1 MKAACLLQD
10 LVIIYPLEENQGLIM
25 MGRRI
30 GKLPT
35 IAQVC
40 EYRRVYREARNNSG
54 YRLANAGYDTRAIQ
68 HYMGHKNI
76 QHTVRYTELS
86 AARLNGFWR
95 D

>member
-1 MKAACLLQD
+1 MTERKEPLTAATVRKLVARAGVKAGLDFPVHPHMLRHAC
-10 LVIIYPLEENQGLIM
+10 
-25 MGRRI
+25 
-30 GKLPT
+30 
-35 IAQVC
+35 
-40 EYRRVYREARNNSG
+40 G
-54 YRLANAGYDTRAIQ
+54 YWLANAGYDTRAIQ